1 MDIGG
6 RLKKLRLEKK
16 LIQSQVADVLDI
28 SRNSYTQYENN
39 TRNISIELLVRL
51 ADYYNISLDYLVGR
65 EGWN

>member
-16 LIQSQVADVLDI
+16 LIQSQVADVLGI